1 LPLEPHP
8 TTPFPLNV
16 SPDEARTVE
25 APVTERN
32 QATAEIAPRTTP
44 RHKGLS
50 AAEVIARRERG
61 EGNIAPHESSR
72 SYKRILRENA
82 VSFIN
87 VLLFAIAVMLVA
99 LGLYSDAVITAGLVV
114 FNVVVGIFQ
123 EARAKWK
130 LDGIALLNRPTATVL
145 RDSREQE
152 VNPSELVRGD
162 LVILHPGDQIVVDG
176 VLVETGR
183 LDVDE
188 SLLTGESDRVG
199 KKPGDTVLSG
209 SFCINGSGIYEATR
223 VGEKS
228 LAQQITAGARA
239 FRQVRTPLQKDV
251 RLVIQ
256 ASAVA
261 IVVLSILVANNF
273 RHLYHTLPLVESVR
287 AAAVI
292 VAVVPQGLY
301 VMVAVTY
308 ALAAMRMTGKG
319 VLIQRTNAIESMSHL
334 DILCMDKTGTLTT
347 NKLEVAE
354 FSPAVG
360 ISEIRLREILGAYA
374 ASTPATN
381 HTIDALHSACGGEA
395 RAVIAEIPFASERKW
410 SALTFDADMS
420 GCYILGAPEMLVP
433 HLRPGSNI
441 EARINDWTHRGLRVL
456 LFTSASANGPLATE
470 SVNPTLPEWLDLVG
484 AISFRDELR
493 QEAQSTIQGFSQLG
507 IRMKIIS
514 GDSPDTVVALARQ
527 AGISHSERA
536 VSGLQLDGLNDL
548 EFQQIAE
555 DATVFGRV
563 TPQQKERLIRTL
575 GERGHYVAMI
585 GDGVNDVLALKQS
598 KLAIAMRGG
607 SQVTRSVADLVLLN
621 DSYAVLPPLFQ
632 EGQRI
637 LTGMQDI
644 VRLFLV
650 RMLTVAFVVFGT
662 SLLGEQFPILPQ
674 HNGILALLT
683 VGIPTLALALW
694 AKPGTPV
701 KNLLRSAAPFVIPA
715 SITIAA
721 ASVAIYALFESLTSD
736 VALARTA
743 LTTTMVFCCLLLIPF
758 LEPPTEAW
766 VAAHDLNGDWRPTIL
781 AAAMFVL
788 YGVFM
793 AVPLF
798 RHFYQL
804 ELLRPADLIVIG
816 LVVVGW
822 ASMQRY
828 IWRLK
833 PFERADEVWSKM
845 KFRFKRQRA

>member
-1 LPLEPHP
+1 MI
-8 TTPFPLNV
+8 TTDIT
-16 SPDEARTVE
+16 SRSRT
-25 APVTERN
+25 
-32 QATAEIAPRTTP
+32 Q
-44 RHKGLS
+44 HQGLS
-50 AAEVIARRERG
+50 AAEVLARRERG
-61 EGNIAPHESSR
+61 EGNIVENGSSR

-82 VSFIN
+82 LSFIN
-87 VLLFAIAVMLVA
+87 VLLFSIAIMLVA
-99 LGLYSDAVITAGLVV
+99 LGLYSDAIITAGLVL
-114 FNVVVGIFQ
+114 FNVVVGIVQ

-145 RDSREQE
+145 REGREQE
-152 VNPSELVRGD
+152 ISPADLVRGD
-162 LVILHPGDQIVVDG
+162 LVILNPGDQIVVDG

-209 SFCINGSGIYEATR
+209 SFCINGTGIYEATR
-223 VGEKS
+223 VGDKS
-228 LAQQITAGARA
+228 LAHQITLGARA
-239 FRQVRTPLQKDV
+239 FRQVRTPLQQDV

-261 IVVLSILVANNF
+261 IVILSILVANNF

-319 VLIQRTNAIESMSHL
+319 VLIQRTNAVESMSHL
-334 DILCMDKTGTLTT
+334 DIICMDKTGTLTT

-354 FSPAVG
+354 FAPATSITEQRLKELLG
-360 ISEIRLREILGAYA
+360 IYA

-381 HTIDALHSACGGEA
+381 HTIDALHTACVGEA
-395 RAVIAEIPFASERKW
+395 REIAHEIPFASERKW
-410 SALTFDADMS
+410 SALSFGGDLDGS
-420 GCYILGAPEMLVP
+420 YILGASEMLLP

-441 EARINDWTHRGLRVL
+441 EATVDEWTHRGLRVL
-456 LFTSASANGPLATE
+456 LFASAPANSPLAAE
-470 SVNPTLPEWLDLVG
+470 SDHPTLPDWLDLLG

-493 QEAQSTIQGFSQLG
+493 DEAQATIQGFAQLG

-514 GDSPDTVVALARQ
+514 GDSPDTVAALARQ
-527 AGISHSERA
+527 AGVIHSDRT

-548 EFQQIAE
+548 EFQQLVE

-563 TPQQKERLIRTL
+563 TPQQKERLVRTL
-575 GERGHYVAMI
+575 GENGHYVAMI

-598 KLAIAMRGG
+598 KLAIAMRSG
-607 SQVTRSVADLVLLN
+607 SQVTRSIADLVLLN
-621 DSYAVLPPLFQ
+621 DSYSVLPALFL

-644 VRLFLV
+644 IRLFLV

-662 SLLGEQFPILPQ
+662 SLLGETFPILPQ

-701 KNLLRSAAPFVIPA
+701 KSLLRAAAPFVIPA

-721 ASVAIYALFESLTSD
+721 ASVSVYALFESLTSD

-743 LTTTMVFCCLLLIPF
+743 LTTTMVFCGLLLIPF
-758 LEPPTEAW
+758 LEPPNEAW
-766 VAAHDLNGDWRPTIL
+766 VAVHPLNGDWRPTIL
-781 AAAMFVL
+781 AAAMFIL

-793 AVPLF
+793 FVPVL
-798 RHFYQL
+798 REFYQL
-804 ELLRPADLIVIG
+804 EILRPADLIVIS
-816 LVVVGW
+816 LVVIGW
-822 ASMQRY
+822 ASVQRF

-833 PFERADEVWSKM
+833 PFERADQAWGSVRR
-845 KFRFKRQRA
+845 RFKHETT